1 MNVILASKLLNKS
14 KYSQKMQIG
23 ASFMMKRI
31 AIFYPL
37 LALRLLAQ
45 VDTGTIVGTL
55 HDPSGAAVPSA
66 TVTIVE
72 KSKNTSTVVHSDEK
86 GDYTSPPLR
95 VGTYLVTAEAPGFK
109 AVTRDNLTLQVQ
121 DRLRIDFDMQVGQ
134 ISEKVL
140 VSSEAPPI
148 QTETSS
154 LGQVISANVM
164 TELPLNGRDYVQL
177 ATLTTGVVAARAGTE
192 RQYGRQ

>member
-1 MNVILASKLLNKS
+1 MIKRVLTLNC
-14 KYSQKMQIG
+14 I
-23 ASFMMKRI
+23 
-31 AIFYPL
+31 
-37 LALRLLAQ
+37 LALRVLAQ

-66 TVTIVE
+66 TLTIVE
-72 KSKNTSTVVHSDEK
+72 TSTNTSTVVHSDDK
-86 GDYTSPPLR
+86 GDYTSPPLH
-95 VGTYLVTAEAPGFK
+95 VGTYVVTAEAPGFK
-109 AVTRDNLTLQVQ
+109 AETRDNLTLQVQ

-154 LGQVISANVM
+154 LGQVISSNVI
-164 TELPLNGRDYVQL
+164 TELPLNGRDYIQL
-177 ATLTTGVVAARAGTE
+177 ATLTTGVVSTSATNTNGNIGGWNR
-192 RQYGRQ
+192 